1 MDILLIDNDSLARL
15 STKLYL
21 RNTFKKGTIYTLSKV
36 IEIQKLIKLL
46 HTSQIELIIFSASID
61 INNTLADIQI
71 LKAFFQ
77 KSKIVVLSDFQT
89 NEIDKGWHINT
100 ADITLNKKASPLYLF
115 KFLHEFISQ
124 TASPIESHPY
134 TRLSKRQTQLIPLI
148 EHGMSNE
155 DIANTLNISQHTV
168 KVHIYRLFKKANVSS
183 RVQLINWVHM
193 YHNLIYTGKSTTR
206 EVSGQINN

>member
-1 MDILLIDNDSLARL
+1 MDILLIDDDSLAQF
-15 STKLYL
+15 STQLYL
-21 RNTFKKGTIYTLSKV
+21 KNTFKKGTIYTLNKV
-36 IEIQKLIKLL
+36 TEIQKLIKVF
-46 HTSQIELIIFSASID
+46 HTSQIELIILSASID
-61 INNTLADIQI
+61 TNNTLADIQI

-77 KSKIVVLSDFQT
+77 NSKIVVLSDFQT
-89 NEIDKGWHINT
+89 EEIDKGWHIST

-124 TASPIESHPY
+124 TASPIESQPY

-183 RVQLINWVHM
+183 RLQLINWAHM
-193 YHNLIYTGKSTTR
+193 HHNLIHAGKSPTR
-206 EVSGQINN
+206 EVGGQINN